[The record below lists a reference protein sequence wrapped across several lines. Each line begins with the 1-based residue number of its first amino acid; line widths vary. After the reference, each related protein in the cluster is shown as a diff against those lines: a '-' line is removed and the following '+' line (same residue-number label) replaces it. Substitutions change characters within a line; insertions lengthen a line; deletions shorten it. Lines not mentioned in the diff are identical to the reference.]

1 MTKII
6 AWILS
11 IMAILSLNACNRHNI
26 AEADENTYLING
38 TQKTVA
44 DYTDIEA
51 KVISYLNSKGYTSL
65 LILDTEDMTTD
76 ILENRKDN
84 GVLVVE
90 RVIGMVTNKEKDGDG
105 IILNTSDKD
114 HNHISYRSVDF
125 ETSNGTI
132 ILSYFIYNPN
142 TNYFDDVIK
151 RYDFVLGREYEDWC
165 KVKNE

>member
-11 IMAILSLNACNRHNI
+11 IMAILSLNACNGYNV
-26 AEADENTYLING
+26 AEMDKNTYIING

-44 DYTDIEA
+44 DYTDTEE

-65 LILDTEDMTTD
+65 LILDTEDMTMD

-84 GVLVVE
+84 GVLVIE
-90 RVIGMVTNKEKDGDG
+90 RVVGMVTNKEKVGDG

-114 HNHISYRSVDF
+114 HNYISYRSVDF
-125 ETSNGTI
+125 ETSNGII
-132 ILSYFIYNPN
+132 ILSYLIYNPN
-142 TNYFDDVIK
+142 TNHIDDVIK
-151 RYDFVLGREYEDWC
+151 RYDFVLDREYED
-165 KVKNE
+165 

>member
-11 IMAILSLNACNRHNI
+11 IMAILSLNACNKCEVV
-26 AEADENTYLING
+26 EADKNTYLING

-84 GVLVVE
+84 GVLVIE
-90 RVIGMVTNKEKDGDG
+90 RVIGIVTNKEKDGDG
-105 IILNTSDKD
+105 IILNTSDEYHD
-114 HNHISYRSVDF
+114 YISYRSVDF

-151 RYDFVLGREYEDWC
+151 RYDFVLDREYED
-165 KVKNE
+165 